1 MSDRP
6 AAQADSDAPNPDGP
20 LVLVIDDNAAFAT
33 LVATVLESLGCQ
45 VERAASGAEG
55 LRKVASRP
63 PALILL
69 DLHMPEMDGIG
80 VLRRLRGRPPF
91 DKIPV
96 IVLTARQA
104 IDDVTTACRLGATDY
119 MTKPLDPAN
128 LVAKVLRQLPARR
141 RHVPLEVGPRP
152 KVLKDGDPEDWVF
165 V

>member
-6 AAQADSDAPNPDGP
+6 AAQAHGDAQITDGP

-33 LVATVLESLGCQ
+33 LVTTVLESLGCQ
-45 VERAASGAEG
+45 VERAASGVEG
-55 LRKVASRP
+55 LGKVASRP

-80 VLRRLRGRPPF
+80 VLKRLRGRPPF

-104 IDDVTTACRLGATDY
+104 IDDVTMACRLGATDY

-141 RHVPLEVGPRP
+141 RRIPSNRGPTP
-152 KVLKDGDPEDWVF
+152 AVLKDGDPEHWVW

>member
-1 MSDRP
+1 MPDRP
-6 AAQADSDAPNPDGP
+6 TAQAHSDAPDPDGP

-33 LVATVLESLGCQ
+33 LVATILESIGCQ

-80 VLRRLRGRPPF
+80 VLKRLRGRRPF

-104 IDDVTTACRLGATDY
+104 IDDVTAACRLGATDY
-119 MTKPLDPAN
+119 MTKPLNPAN
-128 LVAKVLRQLPARR
+128 LVTKVLRQLPARR
-141 RHVPLEVGPRP
+141 RRVPSDGGPRP
-152 KVLKDGDPEDWVF
+152 TILKDGDPERWVL